1 MTLQTAENSNMVLSS
16 ASAENPNEWTTL
28 RLDGGKLYAKVKT
41 SYFLYLF
48 TSLAAIGGFLF
59 GYDTGVISGAIIL
72 IRKVGKMFISYYII
86 DNLSIV
92 R

>member
-1 MTLQTAENSNMVLSS
+1 MVLPKVTE
-16 ASAENPNEWTTL
+16 AVNEWTTL
-28 RLDGGKLYAKVKT
+28 RLDGGKLYTKVQT
-41 SYFLYLF
+41 PYYLYLF

-72 IRKVGKMFISYYII
+72 IRKV
-86 DNLSIV
+86 